1 MQVDER
7 CLGAA
12 VVSARLSI
20 ECDSGGELQ
29 QIENLEISQTLYPH
43 SVYITNNQLT
53 FNVSDLPVD
62 HKCDTE
68 LTVSNVAGAVR
79 LPTMHISEL
88 EQMCIIGW
96 NESASM

>member
-1 MQVDER
+1 MQCECVQVDEK

-20 ECDSGGELQ
+20 ECGSTGELQ
-29 QIENLEISQTLYPH
+29 QIEDLEISQTLHPH
-43 SVYITNNQLT
+43 SVYISNSQLT
-53 FNVSDLPVD
+53 FNISDLPVD

-68 LTVSNVAGAVR
+68 LTLSNVAGAVR

-88 EQMCIIGW
+88 EQMYIIG
-96 NESASM
+96 